1 MQLIKSL
8 TLLKNNLTLG
18 LIARDMIEM
27 QILNNS
33 SSFDWNNSSQENACK
48 IEIKA
53 LLLWPPVTNPA
64 FFSITLTLSLI
75 IGIVRISW
83 TSATEVNS
91 PKKTPFLYYIT
102 LVIKFFYSYTI
113 HVYTPMDY

>member
-1 MQLIKSL
+1 MQLIKSP

-33 SSFDWNNSSQENACK
+33 SSFDWNNSSQENTCK

-75 IGIVRISW
+75 IGIVLISW

-91 PKKTPFLYYIT
+91 PKNAVPLPHYPGHQI
-102 LVIKFFYSYTI
+102 LLLYTI
-113 HVYTPMDY
+113 HVCMPMDY